1 MLLKIKKHKLMFV
14 TTVFL
19 IFAIITVSATLGF
32 QYAVTDSLDNTFDL
46 GEITTE
52 IKEETSVGN
61 SVINKNPRVENDGPN
76 DALIRMRVNISPSI
90 VKQYLENKIDYN
102 NDETSYDSDNDNDNA
117 FWVYNKDDGFWYYNR
132 VVKKNNST
140 EPLFTKIT
148 GVVDENG
155 KITDDFKKLIGND
168 DDFEITLY
176 QEAVQTV
183 VYGNNGEIY
192 SENGIKADVSSLD
205 YIDVSSDRVKLIWSL
220 YNKTLN

>member
-32 QYAVTDSLDNTFDL
+32 QYAVTDSLDNTFEL

-52 IKEETSVGN
+52 IKEETSVANG
-61 SVINKNPRVENDGPN
+61 VINKNPSVKNEGPN

-90 VKQYLENKIDYN
+90 VKEYLEDRIDYN
-102 NDETSYDSDNDNDNA
+102 KDENIYDSNKDNDKA
-117 FWVYNKDDGFWYYNR
+117 FWVYNEEDGFWYYNR
-132 VVKKNNST
+132 VVKKDQST
-140 EPLFTKIT
+140 EPLFTKIK
-148 GVVDENG
+148 GVVDDNG
-155 KITDDFKKLIGND
+155 KITDKFKELIGND

-183 VYGNNGEIY
+183 VYGNNGQIY
-192 SENGIKADVSSLD
+192 EENGIKADVSSLD
-205 YIDVSSDRVKLIWSL
+205 YIDVSSNKVKLIWSL